1 MTKLSEAE
9 LATRT
14 AELPEV
20 FAARLPATDLAGL
33 RSMASGGEWE
43 ELLDLL
49 VSALRQTK
57 APVAPSELAQLR
69 EVLSGWGLPTEGLDQ
84 LAAS

>member
-1 MTKLSEAE
+1 MTKMSEAE
-9 LATRT
+9 LATMT

-20 FAARLPATDLAGL
+20 FAARLPPADLAGL

-49 VSALRQTK
+49 VSALRHTGV
-57 APVAPSELAQLR
+57 PVAPGELNQLR
-69 EVLSGWGLPTEGLDQ
+69 EVLSGWGLPTAELEK
-84 LAAS
+84 LVVR

>member
-20 FAARLPATDLAGL
+20 FAARLPAADLAGL

-49 VSALRQTK
+49 VSALRQTR
-57 APVAPSELAQLR
+57 APVTPGELDQLR
-69 EVLSGWGLPTEGLDQ
+69 EVLSGWSLTTAGLDQ
-84 LAAS
+84 LAVS